1 MGIEVSEE
9 KLEKAYDKRVKD
21 YFLKNGLKTTENFI
35 ELVKKGEEFYPAL
48 NSQDDI
54 LTFLRN
60 SDEVRNV
67 LVPQVE
73 AKGIGKIEN
82 VREGIVKGIVQEH
95 NAVREKVGLFD
106 VSHMGEVTVKGSDDD
121 TEIVRPF
128 ILSTSMLPPSAAAAP
143 SSTVQMGTTQ
153 RRTSSEHPSMRTRN
167 LPSEGS
173 VNAP

>member
-95 NAVREKVGLFD
+95 NVDELLLLDEDELKQAYPI
-106 VSHMGEVTVKGSDDD
+106 VSRIMDKMNERSELKK
-121 TEIVRPF
+121 
-128 ILSTSMLPPSAAAAP
+128 ILTSINKDNKKIN
-143 SSTVQMGTTQ
+143 
-153 RRTSSEHPSMRTRN
+153 E
-167 LPSEGS
+167 
-173 VNAP
+173 